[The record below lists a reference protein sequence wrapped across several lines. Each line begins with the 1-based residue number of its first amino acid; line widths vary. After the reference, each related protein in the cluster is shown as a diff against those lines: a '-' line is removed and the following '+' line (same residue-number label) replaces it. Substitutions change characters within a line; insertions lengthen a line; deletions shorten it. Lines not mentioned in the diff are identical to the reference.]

1 MVKIINNIITLHT
14 YKYVLKYILY
24 IAVDHLTSPFRIFVR
39 FEHFIPRGYRQ
50 VVEIIILWF
59 QAK

>member
-50 VVEIIILWF
+50 VVEIIIL
-59 QAK
+59 